1 VRAFEISLN
10 GRRLCLA
17 GIGKDGVL
25 STTITHVPFRK
36 RRETRLY
43 VGGIVL
49 PQDEH
54 VFWKESILHLGD
66 ELRLKVVEK
75 ETVDMPRERVR
86 RDPAAE
92 TRAQKRYVQKMA
104 RKFGWKI
111 QKSRKIKIIRDILTQ
126 SSASWSSLENLTPS
140 ARLIGKKISRL
151 LRVCRPM
158 PSS

>member
-1 VRAFEISLN
+1 MRAFEISLN
-10 GRRLCLA
+10 GKRLCLA
-17 GIGKDGVL
+17 GVGKDGVL

-75 ETVDMPRERVR
+75 DAVDAPRDRVP

-92 TRAQKRYVQKMA
+92 VKSQKQYVRKMA
-104 RKFGWKI
+104 KKFGWKI
-111 QKSRKIKIIRDILTQ
+111 QTHANQNEPLVRFR
-126 SSASWSSLENLTPS
+126 
-140 ARLIGKKISRL
+140 R
-151 LRVCRPM
+151 
-158 PSS
+158 

>member
-1 VRAFEISLN
+1 MRAFKISLN
-10 GRRLCLA
+10 GKRFCLA

-75 ETVDMPRERVR
+75 DAVDAPRERVP

-92 TRAQKRYVQKMA
+92 VKSQKQYVRKMA
-104 RKFGWKI
+104 KKFGWKI
-111 QKSRKIKIIRDILTQ
+111 QNSRKSK
-126 SSASWSSLENLTPS
+126 
-140 ARLIGKKISRL
+140 
-151 LRVCRPM
+151 
-158 PSS
+158 

>member
-1 VRAFEISLN
+1 MRAFEISLN
-10 GRRLCLA
+10 GKRFCLA

-25 STTITHVPFRK
+25 STTITYVPFRK

-75 ETVDMPRERVR
+75 GAVDAPRERVP

-92 TRAQKRYVQKMA
+92 VKSQKQYVRKMA
-104 RKFGWKI
+104 KKFGWKI
-111 QKSRKIKIIRDILTQ
+111 QNSRKSK
-126 SSASWSSLENLTPS
+126 
-140 ARLIGKKISRL
+140 
-151 LRVCRPM
+151 
-158 PSS
+158 